1 MAKKKNKSKPNA
13 KQTTTAAKK
22 PSSENTKVSTAKA
35 SSAAAAAAS
44 KGGFL
49 DKMFRLSEHGTNVR
63 TEIVAGLTTFF
74 AMAYIIFLNPVI
86 LGEGSPTGMSNTAV
100 VTATCIAAAIGTW
113 LIGILSN
120 YPMAQAPGLGLNAV
134 FAYTLCGAFGLSAGA
149 ALSAVFLAGIFFIL
163 LTVTGARTAL
173 VKAIPVNLKKAIG
186 AGIGL
191 FIALIGFVNAG
202 LVIGEGSGA
211 ATTVALG
218 NFASPT
224 VLLACFGL
232 ILTIILVVKKVPAAL
247 FVSMIST
254 AVIGCIFQFCF
265 GVEMGVTAPTNW
277 APSLDFSMF
286 GKCFTGFADLFK
298 APPASLLATMLTL
311 VMVDMFDT
319 IGTLIGAADKAGYL
333 DENGDLPKI
342 EKAMLADAIATSTGA
357 VIGTSTVTT
366 YVESTAGISAGG
378 KTGLTSMVTGICF
391 ALALF
396 LSPIVGL
403 VPSAATAPILIVVG
417 VMMCG
422 SLMDIDWRDLDV
434 AIPCFLTIVGMPFF
448 YSITDGLAF
457 GFIAFFIVKLAKGKA
472 KEVHPLMYVIVVLFF
487 IKYLLSA
494 LQTIGVL

>member
-1 MAKKKNKSKPNA
+1 MAKKKSNQKANTKKTEN
-13 KQTTTAAKK
+13 TTTKPTAEKTEARPAAK
-22 PSSENTKVSTAKA
+22 
-35 SSAAAAAAS
+35 AAAAAAAAPDS
-44 KGGFL
+44 FL
-49 DKMFRLSEHGTNVR
+49 ERTFHLSEHGTNVR
-63 TEIVAGLTTFF
+63 TEVIAGLTTFF
-74 AMAYIIFLNPVI
+74 AMAYIIFLNPAI
-86 LGEGSPTGMSNTAV
+86 LGEASPAGIANTAV
-100 VTATCIAAAIGTW
+100 VTATCIGAVIGTW

-134 FAYTLCGAFGLSAGA
+134 FSYTLCGAFGLSAGA
-149 ALSAVFLAGIFFIL
+149 SLSAVFLAGVFFIL

-173 VKAIPVNLKKAIG
+173 VKAIPVSLKKAIG

-232 ILTIILVVKKVPAAL
+232 ILTIVLVVKKVPAAL
-247 FVSMIST
+247 FISMMAT
-254 AVIGCIFQFCF
+254 AAVGCVFQFCF
-265 GVEMGVTAPTNW
+265 GVQMGVTAPSSW
-277 APSLDFSMF
+277 VPYLDFSMF
-286 GKCFTGFADLFK
+286 GKCFTGFGELFS
-298 APPASLLATMLTL
+298 APIASLLATLLTL

-357 VIGTSTVTT
+357 VVGTSTVTT

-378 KTGLTSMVTGICF
+378 KTGLTSMVTGLCF

-403 VPSAATAPILIVVG
+403 VPSAATAPILIIVG

-434 AIPCFLTIVGMPFF
+434 AIPCFLTVVGMPFF

-457 GFIAFFIVKLAKGKA
+457 GFIAYFVVKLAKGKT
-472 KEVHPLMYVIVVLFF
+472 KEIHPLMYVIVALF
-487 IKYLLSA
+487 IVKYLLTA
-494 LQTIGVL
+494 LQTMGVL